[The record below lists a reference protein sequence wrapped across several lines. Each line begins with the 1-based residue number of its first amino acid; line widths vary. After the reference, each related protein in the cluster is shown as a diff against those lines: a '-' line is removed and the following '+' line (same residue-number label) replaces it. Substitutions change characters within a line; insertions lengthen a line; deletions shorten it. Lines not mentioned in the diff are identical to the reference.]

1 VGEQLEAIL
10 AGYQGKPHEVI
21 PILQDT
27 QEAFGYLPEQEMKDI
42 ASFLRV
48 AESHVYGVATFYEQF
63 RFTPRGRNM
72 ITACRGTACHVRGAQ
87 RIREELE
94 RQLGIETN
102 ETTPDLE
109 YTLETAACI
118 GCCGLAPAIVINET
132 TYGRLTPAKV
142 ARILGESKAAD
153 SDGQAAQA
161 SEEGT

>member
-1 VGEQLEAIL
+1 MTVAEQLEAIL
-10 AGYQGKPHEVI
+10 AEYQGKPHEVI
-21 PILQDT
+21 PILQAT
-27 QEAFGYLPEQEMKDI
+27 QDAFGYLPEQEMKDI
-42 ASFLRV
+42 ARFLRV

-63 RFTPRGRNM
+63 KFTPRGRNM
-72 ITACRGTACHVRGAQ
+72 ITVCRGTACHVRGGQ

-94 RQLGIETN
+94 RRLGIKTS

-142 ARILGESKAAD
+142 VKILEERKGAD
-153 SDGQAAQA
+153 
-161 SEEGT
+161 E